1 MGSFTVK
8 YPEELENLHILIV
21 DDVITTGSTIL
32 SGLEEI
38 HSASPSSGLSVYS
51 LAISKM
57 V

>member
-1 MGSFTVK
+1 M
-8 YPEELENLHILIV
+8 HILIV

-38 HSASPSSGLSVYS
+38 HSASPSSRLSVYS